1 MKEGWRLDDIFGD
14 SIKEIRE
21 RDKKF
26 LPEVSWFSNMDIE
39 KLNDYMTKYPF
50 DSFESIPKDD
60 SGLTFPV
67 FENIIFTLPVRY
79 RHCPTRIVYVDGLAF
94 LKKLGDGAFCIDPR
108 RWHKIKKYISK
119 GYVEYPEASNS
130 EFGVSDGRHRTLL
143 LMQLYNRKTVP
154 VVVAERE
161 YEKFILDAK
170 ANGAI

>member
-1 MKEGWRLDDIFGD
+1 
-14 SIKEIRE
+14 
-21 RDKKF
+21 
-26 LPEVSWFSNMDIE
+26 
-39 KLNDYMTKYPF
+39 
-50 DSFESIPKDD
+50 
-60 SGLTFPV
+60 
-67 FENIIFTLPVRY
+67 
-79 RHCPTRIVYVDGLAF
+79 
-94 LKKLGDGAFCIDPR
+94 
-108 RWHKIKKYISK
+108 SK